1 MFKYLSNY
9 KLVMFRLIGIG
20 IGWNRV
26 TFKESASAS
35 ESGFEHPIPDSFCLL
50 DLRFHKKIIIFFK
63 L

>member
-26 TFKESASAS
+26 TFKESASG
-35 ESGFEHPIPDSFCLL
+35 SGFEHPIPDSFCLL
-50 DLRFHKKIIIFFK
+50 DLRFHKKIINFFK